1 MKSRYTSIIVILWGG
16 MLVLALGACKPKSV
30 FLENVRIQ
38 LDTAN
43 IELRNVQFYNDKN
56 IVLRRKASQSDVSES
71 GGKMIEVDGE
81 QVQEILIKRGTP
93 GVVTGNQNGKLLV
106 RFEKGDGKVLRFYKN
121 TKGAYQ
127 IDSDRWVARKG
138 LIQYAGLDFVI
149 EVESNDVLLMFK
161 ETKKFRSSTEFKT
174 VKGLK
179 VKP

>member
-1 MKSRYTSIIVILWGG
+1 MKSRYTYIFLLCGG
-16 MLVLALGACKPKSV
+16 LMALALVACKPKSV
-30 FLENVRIQ
+30 FLESVRIQ
-38 LDTAN
+38 LDTAKVDM
-43 IELRNVQFYNDKN
+43 RQVQFYNDKN

-81 QVQEILIKRGTP
+81 QIQEILIKRGTP

-106 RFEKGDGKVLRFYKN
+106 RFEIGEGKVLRFYKN
-121 TKGAYQ
+121 SKGAYQ

-149 EVESNDVLLMFK
+149 ETESNDVLLMYK
-161 ETKKFRSSTEFKT
+161 ETKKYRSSSELKT
-174 VKGLK
+174 AKGLK